1 MSRREGLSLR
11 GNMLWNSAGSTIR
24 LVCNY
29 LITIAVVRLSHGFD
43 AAGTLSLAM
52 SIANLVLP
60 FADFRLRTLHVT
72 DVSQER
78 SSGAYVGLRILTSAL
93 SFLIGVVYSAATN
106 SPGSLL
112 VISLYLVYS
121 IITNF
126 IEVFH
131 AIDQRAL
138 RMDISGKSYMMQ
150 GASNLIAFSA
160 VLWLTNSLVL
170 AVISLSL
177 TTLMIGLVYDMPRAA
192 RFEPIRPIVE
202 WRPAVTTFAAL
213 LPLVLAQVASS
224 AVLTI
229 PKQQLALLAGD
240 SALGIYS
247 SVAAPAL
254 IVQMGATYVYS
265 PLMGTF
271 AEQFATDKRAA
282 VRLLGKTTAVILAV
296 TAALSVLLLLFGGPI
311 LHLLFGR
318 QILEYTYLLQP
329 MLLCTLLTAFAWFM
343 NDLLLALRDFK
354 ASFFGN
360 IVAAA
365 ITAAGSTYFVTA
377 FGMNGVSWVGI
388 VAYAVAVA
396 ILVLFFIRDYRR
408 LDR

>member
-11 GNMLWNSAGSTIR
+11 GNMLWNSAGSTMR

-106 SPGSLL
+106 SSGSLL

-170 AVISLSL
+170 AVISLSV

-192 RFEPIRPIVE
+192 RFESIRPIVE

-296 TAALSVLLLLFGGPI
+296 TAALSVLLLLFGGPV

-396 ILVLFFIRDYRR
+396 ILVLFLIRDYRK

>member
-202 WRPAVTTFAAL
+202 WRPAVTTLAAL